1 MQNKKSLT
9 RWFFLLISVFII
21 SLILWNTY
29 SFFNQLKENERNKM
43 RIWASAQSEVEQIG
57 LSSEGVSEMVIEVLQ
72 SNTTTPMIL
81 YTHKEDKY
89 DVRNIQ
95 EKKLD
100 SVKTEGTGRNWHNNS
115 LQNINLLKLVIMA
128 NCFKPFTTEILHL

>member
-81 YTHKEDKY
+81 
-89 DVRNIQ
+89 
-95 EKKLD
+95 L
-100 SVKTEGTGRNWHNNS
+100 S
-115 LQNINLLKLVIMA
+115 LIHI
-128 NCFKPFTTEILHL
+128 